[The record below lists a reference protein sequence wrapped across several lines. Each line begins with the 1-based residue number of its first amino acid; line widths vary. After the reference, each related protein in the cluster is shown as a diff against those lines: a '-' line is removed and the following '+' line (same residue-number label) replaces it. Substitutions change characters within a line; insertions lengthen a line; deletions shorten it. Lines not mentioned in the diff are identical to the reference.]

1 MKDID
6 HKLSREIVN
15 THPIRNELVSHQYW
29 QATKESPVF
38 RHGVSKQKPR
48 KINSLVF

>member
-15 THPIRNELVSHQYW
+15 THPIRNELVSHQ
-29 QATKESPVF
+29 ESPVF